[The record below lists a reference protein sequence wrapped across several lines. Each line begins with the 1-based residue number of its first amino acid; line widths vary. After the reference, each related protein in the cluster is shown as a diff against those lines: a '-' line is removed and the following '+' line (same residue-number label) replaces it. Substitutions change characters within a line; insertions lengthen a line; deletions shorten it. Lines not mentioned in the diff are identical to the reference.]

1 MGPTSKACTP
11 LHHHKN
17 FFAAQDNDDSLH
29 SFYVKSEKEMPYY
42 IYVLQISAAI
52 SSADAEA
59 PTATPSKALP
69 SFKENVGSGLTVF
82 CPTDSTV
89 SGFVPK
95 YKNLTKAQKVSLL
108 LYQATPVY
116 ESLQMLK
123 SSNQIMN
130 TLTTEGVN
138 KYDLSEGK
146 ELLAMG
152 EFKHFVIVKFK
163 EGVAVDDLTK
173 GMEKLVSEIHAVKSF
188 EWGQDIESLDV
199 LRQGFT
205 HAFLMTFNKKEDF
218 VAFQSHPNHVE
229 FSTKFSAAIENIV
242 LLDFPSTL
250 VKAPA

>member
-146 ELLAMG
+146 EVNL
-152 EFKHFVIVKFK
+152 I
-163 EGVAVDDLTK
+163 TK
-173 GMEKLVSEIHAVKSF
+173 VNTSV
-188 EWGQDIESLDV
+188 
-199 LRQGFT
+199 
-205 HAFLMTFNKKEDF
+205 
-218 VAFQSHPNHVE
+218 
-229 FSTKFSAAIENIV
+229 
-242 LLDFPSTL
+242 
-250 VKAPA
+250 

>member
-1 MGPTSKACTP
+1 
-11 LHHHKN
+11 
-17 FFAAQDNDDSLH
+17 
-29 SFYVKSEKEMPYY
+29 MPYY
-42 IYVLQISAAI
+42 ISVLQISAAI

-59 PTATPSKALP
+59 PTATPSKAVP

-108 LYQATPVY
+108 LYHATPVY

-146 ELLAMG
+146 EVNL
-152 EFKHFVIVKFK
+152 I
-163 EGVAVDDLTK
+163 TK
-173 GMEKLVSEIHAVKSF
+173 VNTSV
-188 EWGQDIESLDV
+188 
-199 LRQGFT
+199 
-205 HAFLMTFNKKEDF
+205 
-218 VAFQSHPNHVE
+218 
-229 FSTKFSAAIENIV
+229 
-242 LLDFPSTL
+242 
-250 VKAPA
+250 